1 MAIFSGIAAIV
12 SGVASAIGA
21 VSTFIGGMGII
32 GSTLLKAAVG
42 VGLNYLASAV
52 AGKNKAS
59 TASFAVNGQLQSG
72 GTVPRS
78 IIFGMTATA
87 GSLVYANTWGNAGKT
102 PNAYVTQVIALADAP
117 IKSLLVPVVNGVA
130 CEIDFDHPHAEYGW
144 PVLDYRKGN
153 TDYLWLKFYD
163 GTQTQAD
170 SFLVNRVSSTV
181 RPYEN
186 TRVGHG
192 VAYVIAT
199 SRVNQE
205 LFSGFPSFKFVL
217 DGMRLYDPSKDSSV
231 GGNGTQRW
239 SDASTWGGDGDRLPV
254 VQLYALMRGIR
265 WNGQWLYGLQT
276 VTERRLP
283 ASHWIAQIGKCR
295 TLIEG
300 ADGMEATYRSGAE
313 VQVSAAIQDA
323 AQAMLTA
330 CNGRLAEI
338 GGTYKPFIGV
348 SDEPVMTFT
357 DADILSTEEQSFAP
371 FFGLSDA
378 VNGISASYPS
388 QDDAWNMTE
397 APPLYNGDYE
407 VEDGNRRLLSDV
419 SLDFVPYA
427 AQVQRLM
434 QSALKEARRARRHT
448 ISMPPKFGVLE
459 PGDIVAT
466 SSNRNG
472 YVEKRFRVD
481 GVLDQPN
488 LDVVL
493 DITEV
498 DPSDYDWNQ
507 GSDYQAPVPGSVS
520 SGVPAAQSTTGWS
533 VVAGSVTDSDSQDRR
548 PAIVVSCT
556 ADLDDVARVW
566 VRAYIKAT
574 GALVYDSD
582 AHPYSGN
589 ATWTLSGAWCLALTE
604 YEVEGKLV
612 PISSRET
619 FWSERISVTTLNLS
633 ESTDILDNSVTSAKI
648 ADAAVTASK
657 IMDQAV
663 TNLKL
668 ADAAVSTSKL
678 QVAAVT
684 QEVLASG
691 SVIASK
697 LADAAVTSV
706 KLAAQAVDATKLAS
720 SIEAVKVVSALPT
733 SRVSAYVT
741 FNGEAYRWNGS
752 AYVKTVATAE
762 LTGQL
767 ITSQIADAAI
777 LASKLA
783 DGIVTGTKMAADT
796 ITANNLAAGAVTAKS
811 LVLTDYT
818 NLVANGN
825 FTSSDLVNIWNI
837 NKGLSDDNVY
847 FAANIGQAGAQA
859 LVMQKPTVASA
870 HDLSISLKPGFYI
883 PVEGGKT
890 YTYDI
895 SYYAIPSASSGGFWF
910 KVLYLDAAKAF
921 LSEAFLVSNQPIATT
936 RTRFVS
942 QTVMPANARFI
953 SLEIFSNTSNTTTIN
968 LILDYIALRRSN
980 AAELIVDGSIVAN
993 MLSAGSVTTDKLA
1006 ANSVI
1011 AGKIAAG
1018 AISTDQLAANAVTTS
1033 KMAAGSVTTDILAVG
1048 QGANFIKNSD
1058 FSAGLTGWGLEYTN
1072 NAAAFAPL
1080 IIRTDTYAPTP
1091 GSLEIQQIN
1100 GTQNVEYGVV
1110 YKKDGTNI
1118 DTVSVEAGK
1127 WYELSAYYL
1136 GHRCNGL
1143 MLFIGF
1149 ADKNGSVISYAQSSL
1164 FSANQNTD
1172 PGKQLSNY
1180 QRAWFKAQAP
1190 AGSVYAYPFFRHKGT
1205 VNAQANSYLWI
1216 HKPFFGEAV
1225 ANQTQPTPWSQAG
1238 VTLIQSGNIVTGS
1251 VTTESLAAGSVV
1263 ATKLAAGS
1271 VTTSALAAGSVV
1283 ASTIAGGTIT
1293 GDKVAADTIGANNL
1307 AAGSVTAKSLTLTD
1321 YTNLVPNGNFSSSDL
1336 AAIWTFNKGLSDD
1349 TVSFVPGGSSS
1360 GGQALLLRKPTV
1372 GSAHDLSITLNL
1384 SYAIPVE
1391 GGKVYAFDVSYYT
1404 YANPSAGGFWWRMFY
1419 YDGAKNYLGSY
1430 ADLVSNQPI
1439 STARLR
1445 YNSRITMPSTA
1456 RYVTFQ
1462 VFNSADNASAANLL
1476 IDYLALRKA
1485 NAAELIVDGSITADK
1500 LAVNSLSAITANLGT
1515 VTAGVIQASNGKMV
1529 INLGAGSMEWYE

>member
-1 MAIFSGIAAIV
+1 MSGAAMRLLRRIL
-12 SGVASAIGA
+12 SNPSKGIPSMTFFTAIGA
-21 VSTFIGGMGII
+21 LVTSAAGAISTFVGGLTWAGIG
-32 GSTLLKAAVG
+32 TALLKGAVG

-52 AGKNKAS
+52 AGKNTAS

-170 SFLVNRVSSTV
+170 SFLVNRVSSTA

-217 DGMRLYDPSKDSSV
+217 EGMRLYDPSKDSSV
-231 GGNGTQRW
+231 GGNGAQRW

-313 VQVSAAIQDA
+313 VQVSAALQDA

-348 SDEPVMTFT
+348 SDDPVMSFT

-371 FFGLSDA
+371 FFGLSDT

-448 ISMPPKFGVLE
+448 ISMPPKFGALE

-566 VRAYIKAT
+566 VKIRVKAT
-574 GALVYDSD
+574 GVVVYDSD
-582 AHPYSGN
+582 AHPYAGA

-604 YEVEGKLV
+604 YEVQGKLV
-612 PISSRET
+612 PVSSRET
-619 FWSERISVTTLNLS
+619 VASDWLSVTTLNLS
-633 ESTDILDNSVTSAKI
+633 ESTDVLDGSITSAKI
-648 ADAAVTASK
+648 ADAAITASK
-657 IMDQAV
+657 IMDEAV

-668 ADAAVSTSKL
+668 ANQSVGTSKL

-684 QEVLASG
+684 ADVLANS
-691 SVIASK
+691 SVIATK
-697 LADAAVTSV
+697 LADAAVTGT
-706 KLAAQAVDATKLAS
+706 KLAAQAVDATKFAA
-720 SIEAVKVVSALPT
+720 SIEPVRVVTALPT

-767 ITSQIADAAI
+767 IGSQIADLAI
-777 LASKLA
+777 VASKIA
-783 DGIVTGTKMAADT
+783 DGIITGTKLAADT
-796 ITANNLAAGAVTAKS
+796 IGANNLAANSVTAKQ
-811 LVLTDYT
+811 LVLTDFT
-818 NLVANGN
+818 NLVPDNQMQDFGNSWAGAGWSSWTDPYLGGMASRSQAVYTYVAGQTNYSPELAGKIFSVRPGAQYRVTGSSYSNGN
-825 FTSSDLVNIWNI
+825 QSPVLRIKWYT
-837 NKGLSDDNVY
+837 
-847 FAANIGQAGAQA
+847 AAGA
-859 LVMQKPTVASA
+859 
-870 HDLSISLKPGFYI
+870 
-883 PVEGGKT
+883 E
-890 YTYDI
+890 I
-895 SYYAIPSASSGGFWF
+895 SYNDFLYGDSGSG
-910 KVLYLDAAKAF
+910 YRT
-921 LSEAFLVSNQPIATT
+921 ATVNLT
-936 RTRFVS
+936 A
-942 QTVMPANARFI
+942 PANAMQARMCAYVWRTATN
-953 SLEIFSNTSNTTTIN
+953 SNV
-968 LILDYIALRRSN
+968 YVGGFVVQKRN
-980 AAELIVDGSIVAN
+980 AAELVVDGSIIAN

-1018 AISTDQLAANAVTTS
+1018 AVNTDQLVAGAVTTQ
-1033 KMAAGSVTTDILAVG
+1033 KVAAGAITTTLLAVG
-1048 QGANFIKNSD
+1048 QGANFVKNSD
-1058 FSAGLTGWGLEYTN
+1058 FSAGMTGWGIEYAS
-1072 NAAAFAPL
+1072 AAL
-1080 IIRTDTYAPTP
+1080 SNWTISLRTDTFAPMP
-1091 GSLEIQQIN
+1091 GSLEIRQVN
-1100 GTQNVEYGVV
+1100 GTQGLEIGVT
-1110 YKKDGTNI
+1110 YKKDGSTY
-1118 DTVSVEAGK
+1118 DSVSVEAGK
-1127 WYELSAYYL
+1127 WYELSIYYF
-1136 GHRCNGL
+1136 GHRCNGVQPY
-1143 MLFIGF
+1143 IAF
-1149 ADKNGSVISYAQSSL
+1149 ANAAGEVIT
-1164 FSANQNTD
+1164 FANAGVFPANHNTD

-1190 AGSVYAYPFFRHKGT
+1190 AGSVFAFVFFRHKGT
-1205 VNAQANSYLWI
+1205 INGQNDSYLWL
-1216 HKPFFGEAV
+1216 HKPFFGEAT
-1225 ANQTQPTPWSQAG
+1225 ANQTEPTPWSAAG
-1238 VTLIQSGNIVTGS
+1238 VTLIQNGNIV
-1251 VTTESLAAGSVV
+1251 
-1263 ATKLAAGS
+1263 
-1271 VTTSALAAGSVV
+1271 
-1283 ASTIAGGTIT
+1283 
-1293 GDKVAADTIGANNL
+1293 
-1307 AAGSVTAKSLTLTD
+1307 AGSVTADSLAVNSVVASKISAGAITTPAIAAGAVVGTSIAASTITGANIAAETIGTDKLAANSVTAKQLVLTD
-1321 YTNLVPNGNFSSSDL
+1321 FTNLVPDNQMQDFGNSWSGSGWQSWTDPYVGGMASRSQARYTYVAGQTGYSPELLGKTFSV
-1336 AAIWTFNKGLSDD
+1336 T
-1349 TVSFVPGGSSS
+1349 PGAQYRVTGSALCPSGNYSPLLRIKWLNSS
-1360 GGQALLLRKPTV
+1360 GGTISYNDFVAGDRSSGVVTTTINLTAPAGAVQAVMAAYVWRTATT
-1372 GSAHDLSITLNL
+1372 GD
-1384 SYAIPVE
+1384 
-1391 GGKVYAFDVSYYT
+1391 VYV
-1404 YANPSAGGFWWRMFY
+1404 GGFVVNKR
-1419 YDGAKNYLGSY
+1419 
-1430 ADLVSNQPI
+1430 
-1439 STARLR
+1439 
-1445 YNSRITMPSTA
+1445 
-1456 RYVTFQ
+1456 
-1462 VFNSADNASAANLL
+1462 NAS
-1476 IDYLALRKA
+1476 
-1485 NAAELIVDGSITADK
+1485 ELIVDGSITADK

-1515 VTAGVIQASNGKMV
+1515 VTAGEIRSSNGKMV
-1529 INLGAGSMEWYE
+1529 ISLNAGTILITD

>member
-21 VSTFIGGMGII
+21 VSTFIGGMGVI

-117 IKSLLVPVVNGVA
+117 IKSLLVAVVNGVA

-144 PVLDYRKGN
+144 PVVDYRKGN

-170 SFLVNRVSSTV
+170 SFLVNRVSSTA

-231 GGNGTQRW
+231 GGNGAQRW

-300 ADGMEATYRSGAE
+300 ADGLEATYRSGAE

-357 DADILSTEEQSFAP
+357 DADILSTEEQSFTP
-371 FFGLSDA
+371 FFGLSDTI
-378 VNGISASYPS
+378 NGISASYPS
-388 QDDAWNMTE
+388 PDDSWNMTE
-397 APPLYNGDYE
+397 ATPLYNGDYE

-448 ISMPPKFGVLE
+448 ISMPPKFGALE

-498 DPSDYDWNQ
+498 DPADYDWNQ

-566 VRAYIKAT
+566 VKVRVKAT
-574 GALVYDSD
+574 GVVVYDSD
-582 AHPYSGN
+582 AHPYAGA

-604 YEVEGKLV
+604 YEVQGKLV
-612 PISSRET
+612 PVSSRET
-619 FWSERISVTTLNLS
+619 VASDWLSVTTLNLS
-633 ESTDILDNSVTSAKI
+633 ESSDVLDGSITSAKL

-657 IMDQAV
+657 IMDEAV

-668 ADAAVSTSKL
+668 ADAAVSTAKL

-684 QEVLASG
+684 QEVLANN
-691 SVIASK
+691 SVIATK
-697 LADAAVTSV
+697 LADAAVTGA
-706 KLAAQAVDATKLAS
+706 KLADQAVDATKFAA
-720 SIEAVKVVSALPT
+720 SIEPVRVVTALPT

-741 FNGEAYRWNGS
+741 FNGEAYRWNGA

-767 ITSQIADAAI
+767 IGSQIADLAI
-777 LASKLA
+777 VASKIA
-783 DGIVTGTKMAADT
+783 DGIITGTKLAADT
-796 ITANNLAAGAVTAKS
+796 IGANNLAANSVTAKQ
-811 LVLTDYT
+811 LVLTDFT
-818 NLVANGN
+818 NLVPDNQMQDFGSSWSGAGWSSWTDPYLGGMASRSQAVYSYVAGQTNYSPELTGKIFPVMQGGQYRVTGSAYSNGN
-825 FTSSDLVNIWNI
+825 QSPLLRIKWYTAAGAEISYNDFLYGDSGFGYRTATVNLTAPTNATQARMCAYVWRTATN
-837 NKGLSDDNVY
+837 SNVY
-847 FAANIGQAGAQA
+847 
-859 LVMQKPTVASA
+859 V
-870 HDLSISLKPGFYI
+870 
-883 PVEGGKT
+883 
-890 YTYDI
+890 
-895 SYYAIPSASSGGFWF
+895 GGFVVQ
-910 KVLYLDAAKAF
+910 K
-921 LSEAFLVSNQPIATT
+921 
-936 RTRFVS
+936 R
-942 QTVMPANARFI
+942 
-953 SLEIFSNTSNTTTIN
+953 
-968 LILDYIALRRSN
+968 N
-980 AAELIVDGSIVAN
+980 AAELVIDGSIIAN
-993 MLSAGSVTTDKLA
+993 MLSVGSVTTDKLA

-1011 AGKIAAG
+1011 AGKIASG
-1018 AISTDQLAANAVTTS
+1018 AVNTDQLVAGAVTTAKVAS
-1033 KMAAGSVTTDILAVG
+1033 GAITTNLLAVG

-1058 FSAGLTGWGLEYTN
+1058 FSAGITGWQLEYTN
-1072 NAAAFAPL
+1072 SDFAANWQINL
-1080 IIRTDTYAPTP
+1080 RTDTFAPTP
-1091 GSLEIQQIN
+1091 GALEMLQLN
-1100 GTQNVEYGVV
+1100 GTQGIEMGVS
-1110 YKKDGTNI
+1110 YRKDGAAY
-1118 DTVSVEAGK
+1118 DFVSVEAGK
-1127 WYELSAYYL
+1127 QYELSVYYL
-1136 GHRCNGL
+1136 GHRCNGIQPYIA
-1143 MLFIGF
+1143 FV
-1149 ADKNGSVISYAQSSL
+1149 DKNGGVLKFAHAENANGATNGV
-1164 FSANQNTD
+1164 FPANQNID

-1190 AGSVYAYPFFRHKGT
+1190 AGSVYAYVFFRHKGT
-1205 VNAQANSYLWI
+1205 INGQANSYLWI
-1216 HKPFFGEAV
+1216 HKPFFGEAT
-1225 ANQTQPTPWSQAG
+1225 ANQSEPTPWSSSG
-1238 VTLIQSGNIVTGS
+1238 VVLIQNGNIV
-1251 VTTESLAAGSVV
+1251 
-1263 ATKLAAGS
+1263 AGS
-1271 VTTSALAAGSVV
+1271 VTTDSLAANSVVASKISAGAITTPALAAGSVV
-1283 ASTIAGGTIT
+1283 GTSIAASTIT
-1293 GDKVAADTIGANNL
+1293 GANIAAETIGTDKL
-1307 AAGSVTAKSLTLTD
+1307 AANSVTAKQLVLTD
-1321 YTNLVPNGNFSSSDL
+1321 FTNLVPDNQMQDFGNSWVGANWQSWTDPYVGGMASRSQARYPYVAGRTGYSEELLGKTFSV
-1336 AAIWTFNKGLSDD
+1336 T
-1349 TVSFVPGGSSS
+1349 PGAQYRVTGTALCPSGNYSPLLRIKWLNSS
-1360 GGQALLLRKPTV
+1360 GGTISYNDFVAGDRSSGVVTTTINLTAPAGAVQAVMAAYVWRTATT
-1372 GSAHDLSITLNL
+1372 GD
-1384 SYAIPVE
+1384 
-1391 GGKVYAFDVSYYT
+1391 VYV
-1404 YANPSAGGFWWRMFY
+1404 GGFVVNKR
-1419 YDGAKNYLGSY
+1419 
-1430 ADLVSNQPI
+1430 
-1439 STARLR
+1439 
-1445 YNSRITMPSTA
+1445 
-1456 RYVTFQ
+1456 
-1462 VFNSADNASAANLL
+1462 NAS
-1476 IDYLALRKA
+1476 
-1485 NAAELIVDGSITADK
+1485 ELIVDGSIIADK

-1515 VTAGVIQASNGKMV
+1515 VTAGEIRSSNGKMV
-1529 INLGAGSMEWYE
+1529 ISLNAGTIVISS